1 MSGIAGIVDSR
12 RRLNLE
18 ESLGALAAAMRR
30 KHSDV
35 MEKYFVPELGMYV
48 SGVAP
53 EDSPSQIILSEE
65 KDIALIFSG
74 ECFVDPLI
82 LSRLRHRSSDVCEN
96 NRSWLIDLYEEQG
109 IRCLEK
115 LNGTFCG
122 LLIDKR
128 KHKAFLFNDRY
139 GIGRIYWHEE
149 KGSLYFASE
158 AKALL
163 QILPELRCFDDEGV
177 GQFLKFGCTLGTRT
191 LFKGIQ
197 TIPAGSVW
205 RFEDGKCNKTTCF
218 SPEEWERQEP
228 LSVEDFESEFH
239 NTFTRAVPR
248 YFECASR
255 IGISLTAGLDTRML
269 MACRPKTSIDP
280 VTYTFDGPMGRT
292 ADSRL
297 AAHVARALGLEHHV
311 LRLGPDFF
319 SDFGSHVD
327 RTVCITD
334 GCFGVTGAHE
344 IYLNRLA
351 RQLAPIRLTG
361 NYGGEVLREVSTFKP
376 LDLSPSLFNPDAAT
390 IAGSSTNFL
399 DKQHP
404 VTFAAFHEIPW
415 KLSGSLRAGESQV
428 AIRSPYLDND
438 LVALA
443 YRVPTELRRSP
454 EAAMQ
459 LIQRNNCLLAKIP
472 TDMGLLGQSSR
483 LEGIVRRAL
492 AKAVCKLDYFSSE
505 GVPPSLWFLDSF
517 TSGIASVLR
526 IAGTHKYLRYR
537 NWFRHQLAGYVRDA
551 IADVRLRQSPFW
563 NDKFLAK
570 MAGDHIAGRANYVR
584 EINSVITLG
593 AVERLLLHPRPVT
606 SASETKEG
614 EFHACREVAVAR

>member
-1 MSGIAGIVDSR
+1 MTSIAGIIDSKPRIGVHQERDRLIAAIRNQAAGILREISLPNMGIYAAFVGNDDCRTSGNLSVNEHNDVVLLCCGDPLVDV
-12 RRLNLE
+12 
-18 ESLGALAAAMRR
+18 
-30 KHSDV
+30 K
-35 MEKYFVPELGMYV
+35 
-48 SGVAP
+48 
-53 EDSPSQIILSEE
+53 ILSPRSPRFE
-65 KDIALIFSG
+65 KPTYNSII
-74 ECFVDPLI
+74 E
-82 LSRLRHRSSDVCEN
+82 
-96 NRSWLIDLYEEQG
+96 LYERWHE
-109 IRCLEK
+109 RFVER
-115 LNGTFCG
+115 LNGTFSG
-122 LLIDKR
+122 FLIDKKLR
-128 KHKAFLFNDRY
+128 KAFLFNDRY
-139 GIGRIYWHEE
+139 ALERIYWHEG
-149 KGSLYFASE
+149 KGSLYFSSE

-163 QILPELRCFDDEGV
+163 QILPELGSFDDEGV

-197 TIPAGSVW
+197 TIPGGSVW
-205 RFEDGKCNKTTCF
+205 RFEDGKCHKTTYF
-218 SPEEWERQEP
+218 SPEEWERQKP

-239 NTFTRAVPR
+239 NTFTRVVSR
-248 YFECASR
+248 HFECASR

-297 AAHVARALGLEHHV
+297 AAQVASALGLEHHV

-344 IYLNRLA
+344 ICLNRLA

-376 LDLSPSLFNPDAAT
+376 LDLSPNLFNPDAAA

-404 VTFAAFHEIPW
+404 VTFAAFYEIPW

-428 AIRSPYLDND
+428 TIRSPYLDND

-454 EAAMQ
+454 EAAMRIIRQ
-459 LIQRNNCLLAKIP
+459 NPLISAIP
-472 TDMGLLGQSSR
+472 TDMGFLSQSPR

-492 AKAVCKLDYFSSE
+492 AKAACKLDYFSSE
-505 GVPPSLWFLDSF
+505 GVPSSLWFVDSF

-551 IADVRLRQSPFW
+551 IADVGLRQSPFW

>member
-1 MSGIAGIVDSR
+1 
-12 RRLNLE
+12 
-18 ESLGALAAAMRR
+18 
-30 KHSDV
+30 
-35 MEKYFVPELGMYV
+35 
-48 SGVAP
+48 
-53 EDSPSQIILSEE
+53 
-65 KDIALIFSG
+65 
-74 ECFVDPLI
+74 
-82 LSRLRHRSSDVCEN
+82 LSRLRRRSGDVCEN
-96 NRSWLIDLYEEQG
+96 NRNWLINLYEEQG

-122 LLIDKR
+122 LLIDRR

-139 GIGRIYWHEE
+139 GIGRIYWHEDN
-149 KGSLYFASE
+149 GSLYFASE

-163 QILPELRCFDDEGV
+163 QILPELRSFDDEGV

-197 TIPAGSVW
+197 TIPGGSVW
-205 RFEDGKCNKTTCF
+205 RFEDEKCHKTTYF
-218 SPEEWERQEP
+218 SAEEWERQTP
-228 LSVEDFESEFH
+228 LSVEDFESEFQ
-239 NTFTRAVPR
+239 NTLTRVVPR
-248 YFECASR
+248 YFESESR

-269 MACRPKTSIDP
+269 MACQPANVRDVLS
-280 VTYTFDGPMGRT
+280 YTFDGPMGRT

-297 AAHVARALGLEHHV
+297 AAQVADALGLEHHV
-311 LRLGPDFF
+311 LRLGSDFF
-319 SDFGSHVD
+319 SDFESYVD
-327 RTVCITD
+327 RTISVTD
-334 GCFGVTGAHE
+334 GCFGATGAHE
-344 IYLNRLA
+344 IYLNGLA
-351 RQLAPIRLTG
+351 RQLAPLRITG

-376 LDLSPSLFNPDAAT
+376 LDLSPDLFSRDAAT
-390 IAGSSTNFL
+390 ITGTSANFL

-404 VTFAAFHEIPW
+404 VTFAAFCEIPW
-415 KLSGSLRAGESQV
+415 KLSGSLRAGESRV
-428 AIRSPYLDND
+428 AIRTPYLDND

-454 EAAMQ
+454 EPAMRIIRQ
-459 LIQRNNCLLAKIP
+459 NPLISAIP
-472 TDMGLLGQSSR
+472 TDMGFLSQSPRLG
-483 LEGIVRRAL
+483 GIVRRAL
-492 AKAVCKLDYFSSE
+492 AKAACKLDYFSSE
-505 GVPPSLWFLDSF
+505 GVPPGLCFLDSF

-593 AVERLLLHPRPVT
+593 AVERFLLHPRPVT

-614 EFHACREVAVAR
+614 EFHACREVAAAR